1 MSGRAALLPGAV
13 ALVLLAAGCGAGS
26 KRAGASSTTST
37 GSTSTSATPTGASTT
52 GTATTS
58 SIPASNG
65 ASTAILPAQLV
76 VNADGSVT
84 PPTIGGPA
92 GTAVLLTVASH
103 TNHQVEVEAGSKS
116 LTVAP
121 GGHAS
126 VRLAGLKAGRYPIT
140 VDGRARAALV
150 IGGQPGP

>member
-1 MSGRAALLPGAV
+1 MSGRIALLLGV
-13 ALVLLAAGCGAGS
+13 LALVLLPAGCGAGS
-26 KRAGASSTTST
+26 KSPAGGTSVAVST
-37 GSTSTSATPTGASTT
+37 GSTPAAGAPATGA
-52 GTATTS
+52 ATTS
-58 SIPASNG
+58 SIPATNG

-84 PPTIGGPA
+84 PLTIGGPA
-92 GTAVLLTVASH
+92 GTAVLLTVSSH
-103 TNHQVEVEAGSKS
+103 SNHQVQVETDSRS

-126 VRLAGLKAGRYPIT
+126 VRLAGLRAGRYPVT

-150 IGGQPGP
+150 IGSQPGP